1 MRNNIVS
8 IGADELKYEIR
19 EIVAVAKEF
28 GNLGVEIIWEN
39 IGDPVQKGETIPDW
53 IKDIV
58 VAATRE
64 DATYAYSPTKGLE
77 ATREFL
83 AQLANKNGK
92 VRITKED
99 IIFFNGLGDAIGKI
113 YGRLKKEYRVIGPSP
128 AYSTHSSAEASH
140 AGSEYL
146 SYNLDPKNLW
156 YPDVDDLRMKVKY
169 NPAISGILIINPD
182 NPTGAVYP
190 KKILQEIVA
199 IAKEFD
205 LFIVCDEIYTN
216 MAYNGKKAVPLA
228 EVIGDV
234 CGISM
239 KGISK
244 ELPWPGSRCG
254 WIEVY
259 NQKNDPVFT
268 KYVKS
273 VLDDKMLEV
282 CSTTLPQTVIPRIL
296 GDKRYPANLEQ
307 RNKSY
312 EKRSNI
318 AYDLLKDIK
327 GTIVNRTNGA
337 FYMTMMFEEN
347 ALNGKQSLPIK
358 DKAVKELVEE
368 NNQQRGARQAVRIL
382 SSRRHRHL
390 RRPADRVQ
398 LRPHGVQDHA
408 PRIGRCQVRADI
420 HDRPRQDQRISR
432 KRVALQRNFLSF
444 PNASKACPSMMLAGG
459 NLV

>member
-28 GNLGVEIIWEN
+28 SRLGLDIIWEN
-39 IGDPVQKGETIPDW
+39 IGDPVQKGERIPDW
-53 IKDIV
+53 IKEIV
-58 VAATRE
+58 IEANRD

-83 AQLANKNGK
+83 AQMANRNGN

-99 IIFFNGLGDAIGKI
+99 IIFFNGLGDAISKI
-113 YGRLKKEYRVIGPSP
+113 YGQLRKEYRVIGPSP
-128 AYSTHSSAEASH
+128 AYSTHSSAEAAH
-140 AGSEYL
+140 AGAEYI
-146 SYNLDPKNLW
+146 SYNLDPRNLW
-156 YPDVDDLRMKVKY
+156 YPDINDLRMKVKY

-190 KKILQEIVA
+190 REVLQEIVT
-199 IAKEFD
+199 IAKDYD
-205 LFIVCDEIYTN
+205 LFIVCDEIYIN

-228 EVIGDV
+228 EVIDDV

-259 NQKNDPVFT
+259 NQKRDIVFT

-282 CSTTLPQTVIPRIL
+282 CSTTLPQSVIPRIF
-296 GDKRYPANLEQ
+296 GDRRFKDHVEQ
-307 RNKSY
+307 RNRKY
-312 EKRSNI
+312 ERRSNI
-318 AYDLLKDIK
+318 AYDLLKDIR
-327 GTIVNRTNGA
+327 GIIVNRTNGA
-337 FYMTMMFEEN
+337 FYMTVMFEEGV
-347 ALNGKQSLPIK
+347 LNSGQLLPTR
-358 DKAVKELVEE
+358 DKAVKEYVEKIT
-368 NNQQRGARQAVRIL
+368 N
-382 SSRRHRHL
+382 
-390 RRPADRVQ
+390 D
-398 LRPHGVQDHA
+398 
-408 PRIGRCQVRADI
+408 
-420 HDRPRQDQRISR
+420 
-432 KRVALQRNFLSF
+432 VALDKRFVYYL
-444 PNASKACPSMMLAGG
+444 LATTGICVVPLTG
-459 NLV
+459 FNCNLKGFRITLLENDDARFEHIFRTVREKIIEYLGSA